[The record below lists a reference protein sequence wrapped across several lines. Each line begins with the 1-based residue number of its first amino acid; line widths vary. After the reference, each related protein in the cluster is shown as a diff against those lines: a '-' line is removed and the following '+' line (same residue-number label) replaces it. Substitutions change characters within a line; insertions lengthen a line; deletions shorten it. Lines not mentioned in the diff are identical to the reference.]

1 MFIPKQNNV
10 CIILNTPYTDL
21 TPALKTSFLLRDIIV
36 ERIQG
41 IANARKLKKQKPLRA
56 LEHCEAVLTYGTLS
70 HNITH
75 YDFLFRRHATTKFM
89 KGLTTQQMLVN
100 LRAKRA

>member
-21 TPALKTSFLLRDIIV
+21 TPTLTTSFLLKDVIV
-36 ERIQG
+36 ERLQG
-41 IANARKLKKQKPLRA
+41 IAKARKIKEQDPLKTLK
-56 LEHCEAVLTYGTLS
+56 HCEAVLTYGSLK

-75 YDFLFRRHATTKFM
+75 YDFLFRTRTSTKYT
-89 KGLTTQQMLVN
+89 KGLTTQQMLVK
-100 LRAKRA
+100 LRAKR